1 MLKKEHI
8 KQASVEKVAK
18 FTGEIFTQVMNQ
30 INESTGYLNDTEKVM
45 CAVLLGDTISC
56 ACKDTIGS
64 ESVKNIFEHFA
75 SEKEKLENERK
86 NDNQEKRGVR
96 SI

>member
-1 MLKKEHI
+1 MLEKGHL

-18 FTGEIFTQVMNQ
+18 FTDEMFMKVMNQ

-45 CAVLLGDTISC
+45 CAVLLGSTISD
-56 ACKDTIGS
+56 ACKDIIGK
-64 ESVKNIFEHFA
+64 EGLEIIFEHFA

-86 NDNQEKRGVR
+86 DDNQEKWG
-96 SI
+96 IGKI